1 MFITIIFLKE
11 IKDVR
16 ILKDELQ
23 KKFRKEYQLML
34 SEIEKVDKQLQSLA
48 ETDQDE
54 HAEEVD
60 NLKRSIALLEEQ
72 NKKVC
77 I

>member
-23 KKFRKEYQLML
+23 KKFRKEYQSML